1 MLHDPYFII
10 YYHAVYSYLLGAGS
24 DVRPAAGRGMVRL
37 LGVGRLLREGEAP
50 RRPAEGGFSP
60 PYPGDWARITG
71 WCRRPMLRPSGAR
84 FNSSLPFDCGRGL
97 SRWNEAL
104 TEGSVGGWQS
114 AGFSGTEILQWE
126 KVTVSC
132 RTFIHY
138 RARCSSVV
146 RACAHGAMGCR
157 IDPS

>member
-1 MLHDPYFII
+1 MRCTVTSWEQAAMCGQLRAAGWCACWEWEDCCVRARPRGDRPRGVS
-10 YYHAVYSYLLGAGS
+10 ARRTPGTGPGSRAGAGAPCCAP
-24 DVRPAAGRGMVRL
+24 PAPGST
-37 LGVGRLLREGEAP
+37 
-50 RRPAEGGFSP
+50 RRYRS
-60 PYPGDWARITG
+60 TG
-71 WCRRPMLRPSGAR
+71 
-84 FNSSLPFDCGRGL
+84 GRGL